1 MIRTWG
7 TLQAFED
14 RWRAR
19 FEEFAE
25 LRDDDAGIAGW
36 STTGLDARLRR
47 FAGLW
52 RPAARPERWLD
63 AGCGAGT
70 YMRILLREQREV
82 VGIDYSLPTLQ
93 KTIARDLRGAR
104 FVVADVRKLPFRPG
118 LFDGVVCFGV
128 TQALASSEPAVR
140 ELAAQVR
147 PGGELWIDALNSYC
161 LIHALELMRRRLT
174 GRALHLRYESP
185 MKLRQLLLRQGLT
198 DVRIDW
204 MPIMPSGSQWLQ
216 RLAETRLVQML
227 LNVRWHPLGMLLS
240 HAFIARGRVPPRD
253 TST

>member
-1 MIRTWG
+1 
-7 TLQAFED
+7 
-14 RWRAR
+14 
-19 FEEFAE
+19 
-25 LRDDDAGIAGW
+25 
-36 STTGLDARLRR
+36 
-47 FAGLW
+47 
-52 RPAARPERWLD
+52 
-63 AGCGAGT
+63 
-70 YMRILLREQREV
+70 MRILLREQREV